1 LNAISGQK
9 ILTPKKSEEKSDISE
24 ETSDDEEI
32 IEVEDNSIKKTEEMI
47 RYEKETGRYAIWRGN
62 VTESF
67 KKWQRG
73 EKVYNRDKERISLYV
88 AEDKKSKWLE
98 YSQDNGTSIS
108 KLIREAVDTF
118 IENNESQTS
127 MSLSNLEP
135 KTISNISHTL
145 KEPLTSIKGYSQ
157 LLLENFKDKLNE
169 QVLETIK
176 NIFEQSVL
184 LEKKIINILD
194 NIKVDS
200 EYDVLLI
207 EDDPT
212 TIRLLKSIFESKGV
226 KSKGVVS
233 GSKGLEE
240 LGHSLPQVILL
251 DILLP
256 DISGYDICKTIKSD
270 NEYKNIPV
278 YFLTAIAGSE
288 VEKNLE
294 DTKADGYILKP
305 FKLADFEIIFDIL
318 NHKTKY

>member
-1 LNAISGQK
+1 
-9 ILTPKKSEEKSDISE
+9 
-24 ETSDDEEI
+24 
-32 IEVEDNSIKKTEEMI
+32 MI
-47 RYEKETGRYAIWRGN
+47 RYEKETERYAIWRGN
-62 VTESF
+62 ITESF

-73 EKVYNRDKERISLYV
+73 EKIYHRDKERISLYV
-88 AEDKKSKWLE
+88 SDEKKSKWLE
-98 YSQDNGTSIS
+98 YSKDKGTTIS

-118 IENNESQTS
+118 IENHETRTS
-127 MSLSNLEP
+127 TNLSKLDP
-135 KTISNISHTL
+135 RTISNISHTL

-157 LLLENFKDKLNE
+157 LLLENYKDQLNE
-169 QVLETIK
+169 QVLDRIK

-194 NIKVDS
+194 NIRVDS

-207 EDDPT
+207 EDNPT
-212 TIRLLKSIFESKGV
+212 TIRLIKSIFESKGV
-226 KSKGVVS
+226 KCKGVVS

-240 LGHSLPQVILL
+240 LGHNFPQVILL

-256 DISGYDICKTIKSD
+256 DINGYDICKTIKSD
-270 NEYKNIPV
+270 KKFKDIPV

-294 DTKADGYILKP
+294 DTKVDGYILKP

-318 NHKTKY
+318 NHKKKKNKY